1 MDIMLTSHYGADWV
15 SEVTGKSIVL
25 PTHDNCLTFK
35 GKTSH
40 ASSYPE
46 KGRSVLDALILTTL
60 GLEFL
65 REHMVETN
73 RIHYIISKGG
83 AAANSVPDLATLN
96 VELMMDTTAIYK

>member
-83 AAANSVPDLATLN
+83 TDFSPWTGYTSQCYLTKMNGL
-96 VELMMDTTAIYK
+96 